1 MTTVVEKIEFW
12 YKRFLKYEPTWSMLD
27 FRNNVY
33 IPDDMDEWDCSLDEG
48 FTSDCKMY
56 QTRLDLDVKIEIWY
70 KRFLIYNQTLT
81 MPEFKKQL
89 RNLEVFNFWINMLEP
104 EKWFSRI
111 DESLTCE
118 LETYR

>member
-33 IPDDMDEWDCSLDEG
+33 IPDDMDEWDCSLDEDL
-48 FTSDCKMY
+48 TSDCKMY
-56 QTRLDLDVKIEIWY
+56 QTRLDLDVKIEFWY

-89 RNLEVFNFWINMLEP
+89 RKLEVFNFWINMLEP